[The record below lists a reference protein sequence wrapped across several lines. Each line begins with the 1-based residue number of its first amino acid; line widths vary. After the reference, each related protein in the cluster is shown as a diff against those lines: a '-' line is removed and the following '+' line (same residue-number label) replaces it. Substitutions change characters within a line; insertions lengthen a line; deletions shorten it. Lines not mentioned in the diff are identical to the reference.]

1 MLSVAESI
9 LRGIAVLAAD
19 GSPVVD
25 GTPTPG
31 PVATPT
37 VAEVLPTT
45 LPAVTSPW
53 APGQWLHSS
62 GWVANFHTVFLIF
75 YILLAIGAVV
85 AYFVFF
91 RRSFKDHKVN
101 AKLAERVSII
111 LSVFA
116 TIGLLLLIFAAGRVS
131 LLSMPL
137 WLLLSTI
144 AFFAFIIYGIYYY
157 VSIYPAEL
165 ATYKR
170 EQERA
175 RYLPKPKAKQ
185 PAYVPP
191 AKKKAKQNTKPA
203 TSTSQKPAG
212 QSKPSAQ
219 TNTSQDTK
227 PK

>member
-1 MLSVAESI
+1 MFSVAESI

-19 GSPVVD
+19 ASPVVD

-31 PVATPT
+31 PAATPT
-37 VAEVLPTT
+37 ALPPLPTPT
-45 LPAVTSPW
+45 AVAATSPW
-53 APGQWLHSS
+53 APTQWLHTT
-62 GWVANFHTVFLIF
+62 GWTPNFHTIFLVF

-91 RRSFKDHKVN
+91 QRQFKDHKVN
-101 AKLAERVSII
+101 AKLAERVSIV
-111 LSVFA
+111 LTVFA
-116 TIGLLLLIFAAGRVS
+116 TIGLLLLLFAAGRIS

-144 AFFAFIIYGIYYY
+144 AFLAFIIYGVYYY
-157 VSIYPAEL
+157 VSVYPAEI

-175 RYLPKPKAKQ
+175 RYLPKPKGKQ
-185 PAYVPP
+185 PAYVSP
-191 AKKKAKQNTKPA
+191 AKRKGKSSAKPA
-203 TSTSQKPAG
+203 SQQPG
-212 QSKPSAQ
+212 SQSKPTAEGNS
-219 TNTSQDTK
+219 SQAKK